1 MPGPP
6 ASHLFK
12 RIFRI
17 AGIGLGIGLAS
28 LVALLAVAVLA
39 ASVILQGP
47 RLGHLIESALPAN
60 RGKMEIGGVTWSLR
74 ALCDIVTDAPSPI
87 TVDGLRILDPE
98 GTVVLDVPHLEARV
112 KLKTLIGGSFSIHDL
127 RVSQASWRFA
137 QMTKEPSIG
146 FIAAL
151 APKVAPPPTP
161 AGTEPVKNGPGSF
174 FELVDAELGDLNA
187 VFDFPGVWG
196 LELRHMHATASLI
209 QSAVDPAHPIFGF
222 DAGPVVAE
230 GGGWLRIM
238 DDNLLPFDR
247 VAITRVAT
255 TQARPDDIILDL
267 EAADTG
273 HSRLVAKGAFTGIY
287 GATSEPG
294 IDLHARIDDAG
305 DALGAV
311 AAGKKIDGL
320 SVGGHGA
327 SVRLDLTQPFAKLKV
342 AGAFRGLDVGFN
354 EYRAQQI
361 GFDFGFDAG
370 AGLVDLKRFQLEAP
384 GGGRLNLDAQLH
396 TDTLKLQLEARVR
409 DLRTDSY
416 LPPAL
421 RAMGAGR
428 LAGHILAH
436 GDLAA
441 KAVDVNDL
449 DLELKRTR
457 AAPLP
462 PTVRVHGSA
471 HLSPSRVDTS
481 GLTVEIPGASATAK
495 GEMDLDRQLVRAA
508 LAVVSVDLGRVLR
521 DLGLPPLAKDARID
535 VGVTGSPTSPTA
547 VGDAVIHGLGA
558 EGRILPELKARFSL
572 RDGVARIDE
581 LSGAVFDGTLHANG
595 ELHLYEKTTRHML
608 RTPQV
613 ALQIGG
619 RNLNLATI
627 TGRSDVSGRL
637 SFDGHASGPIDAV
650 IADLH
655 VPAGT
660 RVSLLGDDFDVG
672 PIDVALAG
680 PRVEIKHLHLSRAG
694 GGALD
699 VTGTVSLPR
708 RDLDVNVALDK
719 LPLEAVAA
727 LAGLSPDLA
736 LSGTASAKLHVTG
749 TPERPVL
756 AGDISLG
763 RVSARG
769 VQLGDGH
776 LTLTPVAARADGRA
790 NGKDAAGVV
799 GVAILGELFGRFQV
813 DTTVSLAPAGPSV
826 HGTLAFQRIALETLA
841 PELAALGDGRGIATG
856 QVSVD
861 IAPGQPLAVDLQL
874 QELALSIARAVE
886 QADGA
891 TTVQRVRVA
900 AAKPIHVSVRGQSV
914 DLDDVLL
921 TTDGGN
927 LSAHGRLDGD
937 TRQIAGEVSG
947 HLDLELLQP
956 LLGSSID
963 KLSGD
968 LKVELGAAGTLDKP
982 LLHGAVDVINA
993 VTLRPHGVATDFVVG
1008 AGSFKLDNDGVSVE
1022 HLALTAEGSTMNVS
1036 GRASFGP
1043 GFQPDDVR
1051 VDLDGDI
1058 SARLLAYVAPDAVSD
1073 AQGTARI
1080 RALVRG
1086 TLAKPEVHGR
1096 IDLKTIDFRVRDLG
1110 TEVQVQSGLIEISNG
1125 GVVLHNVRVR
1135 LDDGGTL
1142 VIGASGVRAGEIAFT
1157 SLLPFVPGD
1166 IDLPLHGERL
1176 TYRSPGTLEIDDLT
1190 FDLDLRGNMDDGFGL
1205 SGEVRLVSGR
1215 YLQDFKMQQLV
1226 LSPRV
1231 NESSVRPF
1239 YEGKPLLEGLAL
1251 DLGVRTVGEGF
1262 VVQNNIAPEIHVDVA
1277 LNVGGTLSQPVL
1289 AGDVRP
1295 TDGRFHLPGM
1305 RGDFDL
1311 VPNVNHVTFIATKSV
1326 TDGDTPELEVEAQ
1339 STVTDASGSDHNVHM
1354 RLHGPIREAQIDLS
1368 TDDGLDRSQTAMLML
1383 TGRTSMDT
1391 SQRFGTQNPTVGANI
1406 NTGADVAGQ
1415 ITRDAVA
1422 NLMEPYIDDTFQ
1434 RVTGFNLRLTV
1445 GPDGFEGR
1453 ILKRIS
1459 RYFNLQADTLLGFQ
1473 NQSRQTVQLDA
1484 WLFDYISLGGGLQ
1497 RITLSSQ
1504 QGVPETLPMSG
1515 NLELRWDFAIRR

>member
-1 MPGPP
+1 LKR
-6 ASHLFK
+6 LF
-12 RIFRI
+12 RV
-17 AGIGLGIGLAS
+17 AGIGV
-28 LVALLAVAVLA
+28 VALVGLLAAVVLA

-60 RGKMEIGGVTWSLR
+60 RGKLEIGGVTWSLR
-74 ALCDIVTDAPSPI
+74 ALVDILTDAPSPI

-127 RVSQASWRFA
+127 RVAQASWRFA
-137 QMTKEPSIG
+137 QMSKEQSIG
-146 FIAAL
+146 FLAAL
-151 APKVAPPPTP
+151 APKTPPPPQP
-161 AGTEPVKNGPGSF
+161 AASATAKNGPGSF
-174 FELVDAELGDLNA
+174 FHIVNAELGDLNA

-255 TQARPDDIILDL
+255 TQERPDDIFLDL
-267 EAADTG
+267 EGAETG
-273 HSRLVAKGAFTGIY
+273 HSRLVAKGFFTGIY

-294 IDLHARIDDAG
+294 IDLHGRIDDAG

-320 SVGGHGA
+320 TVGGHGA
-327 SVRLDLTQPFAKLKV
+327 SVKLDLTQSFAKLKV
-342 AGAFRGLDVGFN
+342 AGAFRGLEVGFN

-384 GGGRLNLDAQLH
+384 GGGRFNLDAQLH
-396 TDTLKLQLEARVR
+396 TDTLKLQLDARLH

-428 LAGHILAH
+428 LAGRIVARGNLA
-436 GDLAA
+436 
-441 KAVDVNDL
+441 KKSVDVSDL
-449 DLELKRTR
+449 DIELRRTR
-457 AAPLP
+457 TAPLP
-462 PTVRVHGSA
+462 PTVRVHGNA

-481 GLTVEIPGASATAK
+481 GLTVEVPGASATAK
-495 GEMDLDRQLVRAA
+495 GELDLDRQVVRAA
-508 LAVVSVDLGRVLR
+508 LAVLAADLGRVLG
-521 DLGLPPLAKDARID
+521 DLGLPPLAKDARINL
-535 VGVTGSPTSPTA
+535 GVTGSPTAPTA

-558 EGRILPELKARFSL
+558 EGRVLPELKARFSL
-572 RDGVARIDE
+572 RDGVARIDD
-581 LSGAVFDGTLHANG
+581 LAGAVFDGTLHASG
-595 ELHLYEKTTRHML
+595 ELRLYERSTRHML
-608 RTPQV
+608 RKPVV
-613 ALQIGG
+613 ALQIAGQD
-619 RNLNLATI
+619 LNLATI
-627 TGRSDVSGRL
+627 TGRKDVNGRL

-650 IADLH
+650 TADLH
-655 VPAGT
+655 VPART
-660 RVSLLGDDFDVG
+660 RVSLLGDDFDIG
-672 PIDVALAG
+672 PIDIALAG
-680 PRVEIKHLHLSRAG
+680 PRVEIKRLHVARAG

-699 VTGTVSLPR
+699 VDGSVELSHK
-708 RDLDVNVALDK
+708 DLDVNVVLDK

-727 LAGLSPDLA
+727 LAGLSPDVA
-736 LSGTASAKLHVTG
+736 LTGTASAKLHVTG

-756 AGDISLG
+756 AGDVSLG
-763 RVSARG
+763 GVSARG
-769 VQLGDGH
+769 IQLGDAH
-776 LTLTPVAARADGRA
+776 LTLTPVAVSADEGGNDR
-790 NGKDAAGVV
+790 GTDKQTAAVSIV
-799 GVAILGELFGRFQV
+799 GDLFDRFHV
-813 DTTVSLAPAGPSV
+813 DTAVSLAPAGPSV
-826 HGTLAFQRIALETLA
+826 HGELTFDRIALETLA
-841 PELAALGDGRGIATG
+841 PALAAFGDGRGVATG
-856 QVSVD
+856 RVAVD
-861 IAPGQPLAVDLQL
+861 IAPGQPLSVDVLL
-874 QELALSIARAVE
+874 QELALSIARSVE
-886 QADGA
+886 GADGE

-900 AAKPIHVSVRGQSV
+900 AAKPIHVTVRGQSV

-921 TTDGGN
+921 ATDGGN
-927 LSAHGRLDGD
+927 LSAHGRIDGD
-937 TRQIAGEVSG
+937 TRQLAGEVSG

-956 LLGSSID
+956 LLGTSVD

-968 LKVELGAAGTLDKP
+968 LKVELGAGGTLDKP

-993 VTLRPHGVATDFVVG
+993 VTVRPHGFDTDFVIG
-1008 AGSFKLDNDGVSVE
+1008 GGSFKLDNDGVRVE
-1022 HLALTAEGSTMNVS
+1022 RLALTAEGSTMNVA

-1043 GFQPDDVR
+1043 GFKPEDVR

-1080 RALVRG
+1080 RAMVRG
-1086 TLAKPEVHGR
+1086 TLDKPEVHGR

-1110 TEVQVQSGLIEISNG
+1110 TEVQVQSGLVEISNG
-1125 GVVLHNVRVR
+1125 GVTLHNVRVR

-1157 SLLPFVPGD
+1157 SLVPFVPGD
-1166 IDLPLHGERL
+1166 VDLPLHGERL
-1176 TYRSPGTLEIDDLT
+1176 TFKSPGTLEVDDLT
-1190 FDLDLRGNMDDGFGL
+1190 FDLDLRGNMVDGFGL
-1205 SGEVRLVSGR
+1205 GGEVRLVSGR

-1239 YEGKPLLEGLAL
+1239 YEGHELLEGLAL

-1262 VVQNNIAPEIHVDVA
+1262 VVQNNIAPEIHVDVL

-1289 AGDVRP
+1289 SGDVRP

-1326 TDGDTPELEVEAQ
+1326 ADGDTPELEIEAQ
-1339 STVTDASGSDHNVHM
+1339 STVPDATGNDHTVHM

-1391 SQRFGTQNPTVGANI
+1391 SQRFGTANPTVGANI

-1453 ILKRIS
+1453 LLKRVS
-1459 RYFNLQADTLLGFQ
+1459 RYWNLQLDTLLGFQ
-1473 NQSRQTVQLDA
+1473 NQSRQTAQADV
-1484 WLFDYISLGGGLQ
+1484 WIFDYLSIGGGFQ

-1504 QGVPETLPMSG
+1504 LGVPETLPVSG
-1515 NLELRWDFAIRR
+1515 NVELRWDFAIRR

>member
-1 MPGPP
+1 MPG
-6 ASHLFK
+6 SRSSLFK
-12 RIFRI
+12 RLFRV
-17 AGIGLGIGLAS
+17 AGIGVVA
-28 LVALLAVAVLA
+28 LVALLAAVVLA

-60 RGKMEIGGVTWSLR
+60 RGKLEIGGVTWSLR
-74 ALCDIVTDAPSPI
+74 ALLDILTDAPSPI

-112 KLKTLIGGSFSIHDL
+112 KLKTLIAGSFSIHDL
-127 RVSQASWRFA
+127 RVAQASWRFA
-137 QMTKEPSIG
+137 QMSKEPNIG
-146 FIAAL
+146 FLAAL
-151 APKVAPPPTP
+151 APKTPPPPQP
-161 AGTEPVKNGPGSF
+161 AAAATKNGPGSF
-174 FELVDAELGDLNA
+174 FHIVNAELGDLNA

-255 TQARPDDIILDL
+255 TQERPDDIVLDL
-267 EAADTG
+267 EGAETG
-273 HSRLVAKGAFTGIY
+273 HSRLVAKGFFTGIY

-294 IDLHARIDDAG
+294 IDLHGRNDDEG

-320 SVGGHGA
+320 TVGGHGA
-327 SVRLDLTQPFAKLKV
+327 SVKLDLTQPFAKLKV

-370 AGLVDLKRFQLEAP
+370 AGLVDLKRFQFEAP
-384 GGGRLNLDAQLH
+384 GGGRFNLDAQLH
-396 TDTLKLQLEARVR
+396 TDTLKLQLDARLH

-428 LAGHILAH
+428 LAGHIVAR
-436 GDLAA
+436 GDLA
-441 KAVDVNDL
+441 KKSVDVSDL
-449 DLELKRTR
+449 DIELRRTR
-457 AAPLP
+457 IAPLP
-462 PTVRVHGSA
+462 PTVRVHGNA

-495 GEMDLDRQLVRAA
+495 GELDLDRQVVRAA
-508 LAVVSVDLGRVLR
+508 LVVLAADLGRVLS

-535 VGVTGSPTSPTA
+535 LGVTGSPTAPTA

-572 RDGVARIDE
+572 RDGVARIDD
-581 LSGAVFDGTLHANG
+581 LAGAMFDGTLHANG
-595 ELHLYEKTTRHML
+595 ELRLYTKTTRHML
-608 RTPQV
+608 RRPV
-613 ALQIGG
+613 VELQIDG

-627 TGRSDVSGRL
+627 TGRKDVSGRL
-637 SFDGHASGPIDAV
+637 SFDGHASGPIGAG
-650 IADLH
+650 H
-655 VPAGT
+655 RRSSCPAKT
-660 RVSLLGDDFDVG
+660 RVSLLGDDIDVG
-672 PIDVALAG
+672 PIDIALAG
-680 PRVEIKHLHLSRAG
+680 PRVEIKRLHLARAG

-699 VTGTVSLPR
+699 VAGSVELSHK
-708 RDLDVNVALDK
+708 DLDVTVALDK

-727 LAGLSPDLA
+727 LAGLSPDIGLA
-736 LSGTASAKLHVTG
+736 GTASAKLHVTG
-749 TPERPVL
+749 RPERPLL

-763 RVSARG
+763 GVSARG
-769 VQLGDGH
+769 IPLGDAH
-776 LTLTPVAARADGRA
+776 LTLTPVAVSADAG
-790 NGKDAAGVV
+790 GKDRETAAVSIV
-799 GVAILGELFGRFQV
+799 GDLFDRFHV

-826 HGTLAFQRIALETLA
+826 HGALTFQRIALETLA

-856 QVSVD
+856 RVAVD
-861 IAPGQPLAVDLQL
+861 IAPGQPLAVDLLL
-874 QELALSIARAVE
+874 QELALSLARSVE
-886 QADGA
+886 GA
-891 TTVQRVRVA
+891 EGETTIQRVRVA
-900 AAKPIHVSVRGQSV
+900 AAKPIHVTVRGQSV

-921 TTDGGN
+921 ATDGGD

-947 HLDLELLQP
+947 KLALELLQP
-956 LLGSSID
+956 LLGASVD

-968 LKVELGAAGTLDKP
+968 LKVELGVAGTLDKP
-982 LLHGAVDVINA
+982 LLHGAVDVVNA
-993 VTLRPHGVATDFVVG
+993 VTLRPHGVATDFVIG
-1008 AGSFKLDNDGVSVE
+1008 GGSFKLDNDGVRVE
-1022 HLALTAEGSTMNVS
+1022 RLALTAEGSTMNVA

-1043 GFQPDDVR
+1043 GFKPDDVR
-1051 VDLDGDI
+1051 MDLDGDI

-1080 RALVRG
+1080 RAMVRG
-1086 TLAKPEVHGR
+1086 TLDKPEVRGR

-1125 GVVLHNVRVR
+1125 GVTLHNVHVR

-1157 SLLPFVPGD
+1157 SLVPFVPGD
-1166 IDLPLHGERL
+1166 VDLPLHGERL
-1176 TYRSPGTLEIDDLT
+1176 TFKSPGTLEIDDLT
-1190 FDLDLRGNMDDGFGL
+1190 FDLDLRGNLDDGFGL
-1205 SGEVRLVSGR
+1205 GGEVRLVSGR

-1239 YEGKPLLEGLAL
+1239 YEGRPLLEGLAL

-1262 VVQNNIAPEIHVDVA
+1262 VVQNNIAPEIHVDVL

-1289 AGDVRP
+1289 SGDVRP

-1326 TDGDTPELEVEAQ
+1326 ADGDTPELEIEAQ
-1339 STVTDASGSDHNVHM
+1339 STVPDATGNDHNVHM

-1391 SQRFGTQNPTVGANI
+1391 SQRFGTANPTVGANI

-1434 RVTGFNLRLTV
+1434 RATGFNLRLTV

-1453 ILKRIS
+1453 LLKRVS
-1459 RYFNLQADTLLGFQ
+1459 RYVNFQADTLLGFQ

-1484 WLFDYISLGGGLQ
+1484 WILDYASFAFGLQ
-1497 RITLSSQ
+1497 RVTLSSQ
-1504 QGVPETLPMSG
+1504 LGVPETLPMSG

>member
-1 MPGPP
+1 MPGPRFWF
-6 ASHLFK
+6 FK
-12 RIFRI
+12 RLFRV
-17 AGIGLGIGLAS
+17 AGIGVVV
-28 LVALLAVAVLA
+28 LVGLLAAAVLA

-60 RGKMEIGGVTWSLR
+60 RGKLEIGGVTWSLR
-74 ALCDIVTDAPSPI
+74 ALVDILTDAPTPI

-112 KLKTLIGGSFSIHDL
+112 KLKTLIAGSFSIHDL
-127 RVSQASWRFA
+127 RVAQASWRFA
-137 QMTKEPSIG
+137 QMSKEPSIG
-146 FIAAL
+146 FLAAL
-151 APKVAPPPTP
+151 APKTPPPPQP
-161 AGTEPVKNGPGSF
+161 AAAAAAQNGPGSF
-174 FELVDAELGDLNA
+174 FHIVNAELGDLNA

-196 LELRHMHATASLI
+196 LELRHAHATASLI

-255 TQARPDDIILDL
+255 TQERPDDIVLDL
-267 EAADTG
+267 EGAETG
-273 HSRLVAKGAFTGIY
+273 HSRLVGKGAFTGIY

-294 IDLHARIDDAG
+294 IDFHARIDDAG

-320 SVGGHGA
+320 TVGGHGA

-342 AGAFRGLDVGFN
+342 AGAFRGLEVGFN

-361 GFDFGFDAG
+361 AFDFGFDAG

-384 GGGRLNLDAQLH
+384 GGGRFNLDAQLH
-396 TDTLKLQLEARVR
+396 TDTLKLQLDARLHE
-409 DLRTDSY
+409 LRTDSY

-428 LAGHILAH
+428 LAGRVIAR

-441 KAVDVNDL
+441 KSVDVSDL
-449 DLELKRTR
+449 DIELRRTR
-457 AAPLP
+457 TAPLP
-462 PTVRVHGSA
+462 PRVRIHGNA
-471 HLSPSRVDTS
+471 HLSPSHVDTS
-481 GLTVEIPGASATAK
+481 GLTVEIPGATATAK
-495 GEMDLDRQLVRAA
+495 GEMDLDRQMVRAA
-508 LAVVSVDLGRVLR
+508 LAVFAFDLGRVLG
-521 DLGLPPLAKDARID
+521 DLGLPPLAKDARIE
-535 VGVTGSPTSPTA
+535 VGVTGSPTAPTA

-572 RDGVARIDE
+572 RDGVARIDD
-581 LSGAVFDGTLHANG
+581 LAGAVGGGTLHASG
-595 ELHLYEKTTRHML
+595 ELRLYEKTTRHML
-608 RTPQV
+608 RTPVV

-619 RNLNLATI
+619 RNLNLAMI
-627 TGRSDVSGRL
+627 TGRNDVAGRL
-637 SFDGHASGPIDAV
+637 SFDGHANGPLDAV
-650 IADLH
+650 TADLH

-660 RVSLLGDDFDVG
+660 RVRVLGDDFDVG
-672 PIDVALAG
+672 PIDLALAG
-680 PRVEIKHLHLSRAG
+680 PRVEIKRLHLARAG

-699 VTGTVSLPR
+699 VAGTLSLQQR
-708 RDLDVNVALDK
+708 EMSVDVVLDK
-719 LPLEAVAA
+719 LPLQAVAA
-727 LAGLSPDLA
+727 LAGLSPDVA

-756 AGDISLG
+756 AGDVSLAG
-763 RVSARG
+763 VSARG
-769 VQLGDGH
+769 IQLGDGH
-776 LTLTPVAARADGRA
+776 LTLTPIPASGDAP
-790 NGKDAAGVV
+790 GKDKEAPSLSIDGD
-799 GVAILGELFGRFQV
+799 LFDRFHV
-813 DTTVSLAPAGPSV
+813 DTTVSLGAAGPSV
-826 HGTLAFQRIALETLA
+826 HGVVTFDRIALETLA

-856 QVSVD
+856 RVAVD
-861 IAPGQPLAVDLQL
+861 IAPGQPLAVDLL
-874 QELALSIARAVE
+874 LEELALSIARSVE
-886 QADGA
+886 GADG
-891 TTVQRVRVA
+891 TTTIQRVRVA
-900 AAKPIHVSVRGQSV
+900 AAKPLHVAVRGQSV

-927 LSAHGRLDGD
+927 LSARGRLDGD
-937 TRQIAGEVSG
+937 TRQLAGEVSG

-956 LLGSSID
+956 LLGASVD
-963 KLSGD
+963 RLSGS

-982 LLHGAVDVINA
+982 LLHGAIDVANA
-993 VTLRPHGVATDFVVG
+993 VTLRPHGFDTDFVIG
-1008 AGSFKLDNDGVSVE
+1008 AGSFKLDNDGVRVDR
-1022 HLALTAEGSTMNVS
+1022 LALTAEGSTMNVS

-1080 RALVRG
+1080 RAMVRG
-1086 TLAKPEVHGR
+1086 TLAKPDVRGR
-1096 IDLKTIDFRVRDLG
+1096 IDLRTIDFRVRDLG

-1135 LDDGGTL
+1135 LDDGGML
-1142 VIGASGVRAGEIAFT
+1142 VIGSSGVRAGEVAFT
-1157 SLLPFVPGD
+1157 SLVPFVPGD
-1166 IDLPLHGERL
+1166 VDLPLHGERL
-1176 TYRSPGTLEIDDLT
+1176 TFRSPGTLEIDDLT

-1205 SGEVRLVSGR
+1205 GGEVRLVSGR

-1262 VVQNNIAPEIHVDVA
+1262 LVQNNIAPEIHVDVA

-1311 VPNVNHVTFIATKSV
+1311 VPNVNHVTFIGTKSV
-1326 TDGDTPELEVEAQ
+1326 ADGDTPELEIEAQ
-1339 STVTDASGSDHNVHM
+1339 STVTDGSGSDHNVHM

-1391 SQRFGTQNPTVGANI
+1391 SQRFGTANPTVGANI

-1434 RVTGFNLRLTV
+1434 RVTGLNLRLTV

-1453 ILKRIS
+1453 ILKRVS
-1459 RYFNLQADTLLGFQ
+1459 RYLNFQADTLLGFQ
-1473 NQSRQTVQLDA
+1473 NQSRQTLQMDA
-1484 WLFDYISLGGGLQ
+1484 RIVDYLSFGGGLQ

-1515 NLELRWDFAIRR
+1515 NLELRLDWAIRR